1 MSEKYVVSLDS
12 IIKNNT
18 YIPYGGLLEF
28 EDKFLKDDVSS
39 QFAADLLNYYD
50 RVGSDIGKRA
60 NGSILM
66 DFETTADSPLEG
78 RGETS
83 ENQGTF
89 LIVDDTNDDVASS
102 VDDKIAIQSAGSY
115 HTWSA
120 TDDDPNKYN
129 EASSAAAKPDEE
141 IANQAAE
148 IPVQAAEIP
157 VQAAETP
164 VQPAVVPVQATDNS
178 EPFTDQ
184 GTVPEA
190 ITPVPDQDDGQNA
203 GSDEGQA
210 DQESVTEETDGSTTI
225 ST

>member
-1 MSEKYVVSLDS
+1 
-12 IIKNNT
+12 
-18 YIPYGGLLEF
+18 
-28 EDKFLKDDVSS
+28 
-39 QFAADLLNYYD
+39 
-50 RVGSDIGKRA
+50 
-60 NGSILM
+60 M
-66 DFETTADSPLEG
+66 DFKTTADSPLEG

-83 ENQGTF
+83 ENQGTL

-102 VDDKIAIQSAGSY
+102 VDNTIAIQSAGSY

-141 IANQAAE
+141 IANQAAVIPVQAAEIPAQAAE
-148 IPVQAAEIP
+148 IPVQAAEIPVQAAEIPVQAAETP

-178 EPFTDQ
+178 EPSTDQ
-184 GTVPEA
+184 GAVPEICIVPEA

-210 DQESVTEETDGSTTI
+210 DQESVTEETDGSTT
-225 ST
+225 TETGE

>member
-1 MSEKYVVSLDS
+1 
-12 IIKNNT
+12 
-18 YIPYGGLLEF
+18 
-28 EDKFLKDDVSS
+28 
-39 QFAADLLNYYD
+39 
-50 RVGSDIGKRA
+50 
-60 NGSILM
+60 M

-83 ENQGTF
+83 ENQGTL

-148 IPVQAAEIP
+148 IPVQAADIPVQAAEIP

-164 VQPAVVPVQATDNS
+164 VQAAEIPVQEAETPVQPAVVPVLATDNS
-178 EPFTDQ
+178 EPSTDQ
-184 GTVPEA
+184 GAVPEVCIVPEA

-203 GSDEGQA
+203 GADEGQA
-210 DQESVTEETDGSTTI
+210 DQESVTEETDGSTT
-225 ST
+225 TETGE

>member
-1 MSEKYVVSLDS
+1 
-12 IIKNNT
+12 
-18 YIPYGGLLEF
+18 
-28 EDKFLKDDVSS
+28 
-39 QFAADLLNYYD
+39 
-50 RVGSDIGKRA
+50 
-60 NGSILM
+60 M

-83 ENQGTF
+83 ENQGTL

-148 IPVQAAEIP
+148 IPVQAAE
-157 VQAAETP
+157 TP

-178 EPFTDQ
+178 EPSTDQ
-184 GTVPEA
+184 GAVPEVCIVPEA

-210 DQESVTEETDGSTTI
+210 DQESETEETDGSTT
-225 ST
+225 TETGE